1 MRNRFLAYEVYDEWF
16 AGHMKRSDWDKVISD
31 FALPQ
36 RSSARPCSRRLV
48 PNLEYIGIFS
58 PRIRTHYDKV
68 GLTQYAGGRNA
79 SQLTAEDLLAA

>member
-1 MRNRFLAYEVYDEWF
+1 MF
-16 AGHMKRSDWDKVISD
+16 
-31 FALPQ
+31 
-36 RSSARPCSRRLV
+36 RRLV

-58 PRIRTHYDKV
+58 PRIRKAYDSV